1 MNIHERLAALGVAVP
16 EILLPRAEDGLADW
30 AVIACDQF
38 TQDRAYWDRLDRTIG
53 SAPSTLRLIYP
64 EALLDSPD
72 RADRIAAIH
81 RAMKEYRAGDIF
93 APPRRSLV
101 YLERATPAAARRRGL
116 VIALDLERYEWDPAS
131 RPLIR
136 STEGTVPERLPP
148 RMEIR
153 RGAALETPHIII
165 LIEDEEDALL
175 PALGLIAKNEGA
187 GLYDTPLHPA
197 SGRAAG
203 WALEGDAGLEC
214 LASGLERLFER
225 AKTRYGGEYRRT
237 DGSPFL
243 FAVGDGNHSLAT
255 AKAVWEEYK
264 KVHTGEA
271 GLERHPAR
279 WALVELENLY
289 DPGIRFE
296 PIHRLLTGFSGGAAL
311 QAMRELFAPLPGFTS
326 RPVPGREELSRLVAS
341 QPAKGRFGLAAGR
354 EYVFAETDAP
364 GLATGY
370 LQPLLDSFIQ
380 RSRAES
386 RAPGIDID
394 YIHGEEELFHLGE
407 MPGNVGILLPPIPKN
422 GLFETVAASG
432 PLPRK
437 SFSMGEAAEKRFYLE
452 CRRLFG

>member
-1 MNIHERLAALGVAVP
+1 MNLHERLAALGVAVP
-16 EILLPRAEDGLADW
+16 EILLPRAEEGLADW

-38 TQDRAYWDRLDRTIG
+38 TQDRAYWDRLDRAIG
-53 SAPSTLRLIYP
+53 SAPSTLRLVYP
-64 EALLDSPD
+64 EAFLDDPD
-72 RADRIAAIH
+72 RAERIAAIH
-81 RAMKEYRAGDIF
+81 RAMQEYCGGDIF
-93 APPRRSLV
+93 APPRRSPV
-101 YLERATPAAARRRGL
+101 YLERATPAGEVRRGL
-116 VIALDLERYEWDPAS
+116 VIALDLEQYAWDPAS

-165 LIEDEEDALL
+165 LIDDEADALL
-175 PALGLIAKNEGA
+175 PALGRIAKNEGHR
-187 GLYDTPLHPA
+187 LYDTPLCPA
-197 SGRAAG
+197 SGRITG
-203 WALEGDAGLEC
+203 WALERDAGLAC

-225 AKTRYGGEYRRT
+225 AKTRYGGEDRPA

-264 KVHTGEA
+264 KVHTDEA

-289 DPGIRFE
+289 DPAIRFE
-296 PIHRLLTGFSGGAAL
+296 PIHRLLTGFSGGGGL
-311 QAMRELFAPLPGFTS
+311 KAMRELFAPLPGFTS
-326 RPVPGREELSRLVAS
+326 RPVSGREELSRLVAS
-341 QPAKGRFGLAAGR
+341 PAARGRFALVAGE

-370 LQPLLDSFIQ
+370 LQPPLDAFIT
-380 RSRAES
+380 SRAEN
-386 RAPGIDID
+386 APVGID
-394 YIHGEEELFHLGE
+394 YIHGEEELFRLGE
-407 MPGNVGILLPPIPKN
+407 TPGNVGILLPPIRKN

-452 CRRLFG
+452 CRRLFE